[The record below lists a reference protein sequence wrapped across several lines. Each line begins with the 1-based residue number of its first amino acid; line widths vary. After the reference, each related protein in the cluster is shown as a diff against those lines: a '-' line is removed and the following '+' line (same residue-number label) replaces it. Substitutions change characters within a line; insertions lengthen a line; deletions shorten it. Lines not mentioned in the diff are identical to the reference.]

1 MEFFEYIPTPKLDNV
16 IMTGPFKKTVEGTLN
31 ISGHHLLLS
40 SRKENN
46 EELWLLHY
54 YIDVVE
60 RKINSNMGGTL
71 IIKCKDFRIIQLE
84 ICPLE
89 EFNKIATS
97 VEILSSLDN
106 QTQLYPFFYRPM
118 YPILEDGWTVFRPET
133 EFRKLVKNEDWRI
146 TYINNEFQ
154 VCPTYPNALIVPK
167 SIDDESILAA
177 AKFREG
183 GRFPVLSY
191 LHESGCVLM
200 RSSQP
205 LTGPNSK
212 RCKEDERLINSVL
225 GPGKRGYIID
235 TRTQAIAQTAK
246 SRGGGFEVEIHYP
259 QWRRLHKPIERY
271 PALLD
276 SLTKLIEA
284 CSDSTMY
291 MDKWLSRLDA
301 STWMTHIK
309 DTLDCACLVA
319 QCLDKEGASVLV
331 HGNESL
337 DATLLVTSLAQ
348 IILNPD
354 CRTVRGIQALIE
366 REWLQAGHPFPRRVS
381 HSVYASA
388 TANGRTKQNAP
399 TFLLFLDCVMQIMN
413 QFSFSFEFTTNLL
426 IFLFEHSYCSSFG
439 TFLGNCEA
447 ERVKLKLATRT
458 ASLWSY
464 INRPE
469 ILPAYLNPVYEPNNS
484 VIWPS
489 VAPVSLVLWQEVY
502 LRWVVD
508 QTEQKNALDKITT
521 IKEKDKELRLKAIR
535 LQRQLTEMEKELKLV
550 TIVPAVN

>member
-1 MEFFEYIPTPKLDNV
+1 MYFNASL
-16 IMTGPFKKTVEGTLN
+16 M
-31 ISGHHLLLS
+31 
-40 SRKENN
+40 
-46 EELWLLHY
+46 
-54 YIDVVE
+54 
-60 RKINSNMGGTL
+60 L
-71 IIKCKDFRIIQLE
+71 I
-84 ICPLE
+84 
-89 EFNKIATS
+89 
-97 VEILSSLDN
+97 
-106 QTQLYPFFYRPM
+106 
-118 YPILEDGWTVFRPET
+118 
-133 EFRKLVKNEDWRI
+133 
-146 TYINNEFQ
+146 
-154 VCPTYPNALIVPK
+154 
-167 SIDDESILAA
+167 
-177 AKFREG
+177 
-183 GRFPVLSY
+183 
-191 LHESGCVLM
+191 
-200 RSSQP
+200 
-205 LTGPNSK
+205 
-212 RCKEDERLINSVL
+212 
-225 GPGKRGYIID
+225 
-235 TRTQAIAQTAK
+235 
-246 SRGGGFEVEIHYP
+246 
-259 QWRRLHKPIERY
+259 
-271 PALLD
+271 
-276 SLTKLIEA
+276 A

>member
-489 VAPVSLVLWQEVY
+489 VAPVSLV
-502 LRWVVD
+502 
-508 QTEQKNALDKITT
+508 
-521 IKEKDKELRLKAIR
+521 RLLISF
-535 LQRQLTEMEKELKLV
+535 LHF
-550 TIVPAVN
+550 